1 MYLTIAMIG
10 NKGQIREGKERR
22 REGKKKGRTERRN
35 EGRKRG

>member
-10 NKGQIREGKERR
+10 NKSQIREGKERR